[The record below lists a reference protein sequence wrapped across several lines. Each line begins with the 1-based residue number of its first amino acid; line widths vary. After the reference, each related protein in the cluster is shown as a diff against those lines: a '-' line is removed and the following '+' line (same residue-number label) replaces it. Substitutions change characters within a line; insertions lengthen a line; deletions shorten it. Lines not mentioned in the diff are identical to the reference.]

1 MNIKWR
7 TYFLYKAKISSKG
20 QIVIPKKIRE
30 QLKLKEGDE
39 VLIYLIEDGIVIKKK
54 KKANLKELRG
64 ILADKIVFK
73 EAAKTLEEL
82 RREWRL

>member
-1 MNIKWR
+1 MNVKWG

-39 VLIYLIEDGIVIKKK
+39 VVIYLMENGIVIKKK

-64 ILADKIVFK
+64 ILAGKIDFK
-73 EAAKTLEEL
+73 EAVKTLEEL